1 MKLNLK
7 NQSHKLLALSD
18 QVLVSGTNFTVGI
31 LITRLIG
38 IEDYGRFTLYWMIF
52 LFLHGL
58 CNSFIGLPSQII
70 SNQMANKSNYLEE
83 NNRLGSVVLI
93 VFITLLYPA
102 FYLYDYTTDASFGY
116 GYWLFPLVILLYL
129 KQEMNRK
136 YFYAKL
142 ELKKVILIDSCS
154 YLLQIPSLLIL
165 SLFFDMSLNLVLLNL
180 TLFGTLGQLLFVL
193 IKAKTQTSFEYKNLP
208 ISVNWNYSKHLITT
222 SILQWFSGNILIL
235 SAGPIL
241 GIAAVGIIR
250 VLQNIMGVLH
260 VLFLT
265 LENVVPVKASL
276 LLHNHGKQHMFT
288 YFKKVFIVTGAIYG
302 IILILLKL
310 SGALILT
317 TLYGED
323 FAQYTNLLD
332 IFILL
337 YIFVFI
343 GTIAQLIIK
352 TLNLNIGISIAYG
365 LTAITAFVLSTP
377 LLELFD
383 IKGVIIGLGLFQII
397 TISTYYITIK
407 RSLR

>member
-7 NQSHKLLALSD
+7 NQTHKVLALSD

-31 LITRLIG
+31 LITRAIG

-58 CNSFIGLPSQII
+58 CNSFIGLPAQII
-70 SNQMANKSNYLEE
+70 SNQMPNKLIYLEE
-83 NNRLGSVVLI
+83 NNRLGTLLLI
-93 VFITLLYPA
+93 IFFTLLYPA
-102 FYLYDYTTDASFGY
+102 FFIYDYTTSASFGY

-142 ELKKVILIDSCS
+142 NLKKVISIDVCS

-165 SLFFDMSLNLVLLNL
+165 SFFFEMSLNLVLLNL
-180 TLFGTLGQLLFVL
+180 TIFGLFGQLIFVL
-193 IKAKTQTSFEYKNLP
+193 IKDRTQTKFQFKNLP
-208 ISVNWNYSKHLITT
+208 ILANWKYSKHLITT
-222 SILQWFSGNILIL
+222 TILQWFSGNILII

-250 VLQNIMGVLH
+250 ILQNIMGVLH

-265 LENVVPVKASL
+265 LENVVPVKASML
-276 LLHNHGKQHMFT
+276 LNTHGKKQMFT
-288 YFKKVFIVTGAIYG
+288 YFKKVFMVTGAIYG
-302 IILILLKL
+302 VILITLKL
-310 SGALILT
+310 SGQFILT
-317 TLYGED
+317 FLYGAEY
-323 FAQYTNLLD
+323 AQYTNLLD

-337 YIFVFI
+337 YVFVFI

-352 TLNLNIGISIAYG
+352 TLKLNIGISIAYA
-365 LTAITAFVLSTP
+365 LTAITAFTLSVP
-377 LLELFD
+377 LLETFD
-383 IKGVIIGLGLFQII
+383 IKGVIIGLGIFQVI

-407 RSLR
+407 RNLK

>member
-18 QVLVSGTNFTVGI
+18 QILVSGTNFTVGI

-38 IEDYGRFTLYWMIF
+38 IEDYGRFALYWMIF
-52 LFLHGL
+52 LFLHSL

-70 SNQMANKSNYLEE
+70 SNQMPNKSVYLEE
-83 NNRLGSVVLI
+83 NNRLGILLLI
-93 VFITLLYPA
+93 AFFILLYPA
-102 FYLYDYTTDASFGY
+102 FCIYDYTTNASFGY

-142 ELKKVILIDSCS
+142 KVKKVICIDLCA

-165 SLFFDMSLNLVLLNL
+165 SLYFDMSLSLVLLNL
-180 TLFGTLGQLLFVL
+180 TLFGILGQLVFILL
-193 IKAKTQTSFEYKNLP
+193 KERTETSFESKNLP
-208 ISVNWNYSKHLITT
+208 LLVNWNYSKHLIIT
-222 SILQWFSGNILIL
+222 SVLQWFSGNILII

-276 LLHNHGKQHMFT
+276 LLNTHGKKQMFT
-288 YFKKVFIVTGAIYG
+288 YFKKVFIITGAVYG
-302 IILILLKL
+302 LILILLKC
-310 SGALILT
+310 SGGLLLT
-317 TLYGED
+317 LLYGED

-332 IFILL
+332 IFILV
-337 YIFVFI
+337 YIFIFI

-352 TLNLNIGISIAYG
+352 TLKLNFGISIAYG
-365 LTAITAFVLSTP
+365 LTAIAAFTLSVP
-377 LLELFD
+377 LLETFD
-383 IKGVIIGLGLFQII
+383 IKGIMIGLGLFQII